1 MSQNSIIRTIENAP
15 VPASLIDAGSG
26 RNQAETYELFVNG
39 VPIDFPISDCWPP
52 VVPAMTEADRL
63 RKLIDDKVAAD
74 EEDKRAEAAFV
85 EARKRLDNAIRK
97 AKACHQELAKALGFS
112 IRADEKVKPAQPP
125 KKKRKERRPIIPYK
139 STLSGRERMIV
150 LLGVQIMTRK
160 DLEDVARQMG
170 CGTVSSSLISDD
182 TFHKTTDGFWE
193 LTGKGRAEFG
203 KLVDAEDGK
212 KFWAD
217 AKKLMGYAGDPS
229 PDSDRGNVGVNGNK
243 FSGMTT
249 ADMAVVLLGQ
259 GGMRQEVFRRVLE
272 AASGR
277 IAGTVLYSTSKAF
290 FQKSGELW
298 GLSEFG
304 KARLK
309 VLLTNPDGQAFKKV
323 VQNAL
328 GQTK

>member
-1 MSQNSIIRTIENAP
+1 MSQSSSSQTSEMIRTPTSI
-15 VPASLIDAGSG
+15 IDAGVG
-26 RNQAETYELFVNG
+26 GERAEVYDLFVNG
-39 VPIDFPISDCWPP
+39 VCINGPASDCGTP
-52 VVPAMTEADRL
+52 VVTAMTEADRL

-85 EARKRLDNAIRK
+85 EARKRLDDAMRK

-112 IRADEKVKPAQPP
+112 VRADEKVGPIRPP
-125 KKKRKERRPIIPYK
+125 KKKRRERLPIIPYK

-150 LLGVQIMTRK
+150 LLGVQSMTRK
-160 DLEDVARQMG
+160 DLEGLARQMG
-170 CGTVSSSLISDD
+170 CGTVSSSLADDD
-182 TFHKTTDGFWE
+182 TFHKTSAGFWQ

-203 KLVDAEDGK
+203 KLVDAQDGN
-212 KFWAD
+212 KFWTD
-217 AKKLMGYAGDPS
+217 AKKLMGYADDPS
-229 PDSDRGNVGVNGNK
+229 PDSHKVQTGVTGDK
-243 FSGMTT
+243 FSGLTT

-259 GGMRQEVFRRVLE
+259 GGMRQAVFQRVLE

-277 IAGTVLYSTSKAF
+277 SAGTVLYSTSKACF
-290 FQKSGELW
+290 KKSGELW

-309 VLLTNPDGQAFKKV
+309 VLLTNPDGQAFRTV

-328 GQTK
+328 GQSE